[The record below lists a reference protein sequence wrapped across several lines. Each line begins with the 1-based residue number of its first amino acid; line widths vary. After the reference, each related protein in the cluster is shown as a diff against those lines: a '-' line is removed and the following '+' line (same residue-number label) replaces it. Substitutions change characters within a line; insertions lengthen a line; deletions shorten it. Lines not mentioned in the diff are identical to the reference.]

1 MLSPFLLVGVGG
13 SGGKTLRA
21 VRQKLEMRLR
31 LAGWTEGIPA
41 AWQFLHFDTPIIQDG
56 NEFPAPFLPAESYVG
71 LAAAHGNYQNIVTS
85 IEAPMNKDLL
95 DEALRQIPNPK
106 QVSVP
111 VAKGAGQFRAVGRAV
126 ALSRLKQIGEAAR
139 LAMAKAKSP
148 DSLAKLKQLSERL
161 GADPKQG
168 ISDNVILLVVSS
180 VAGGSGA
187 GQYIDVVDAVKA
199 QFANETSQWAQD
211 SYGILY
217 APDVFDGISGA
228 AGIPSNALATI
239 SETLNGNWNHNVNDS
254 VQALF
259 AAQGVKLSTGE
270 ANDRVGVHFP
280 MIVGRQGAT
289 TSFKGQRDVY
299 LSIASTISAWMSQE
313 SFQDSIEAYFK
324 TNWPANAAP
333 DNTLFRSNPILNM
346 PPMGAIGFG
355 RVTLAREEF
364 LEYSKERFAKG
375 ALDRLLRAHVL
386 DSRDPLFKVKSNEAY
401 VKQSIEENYVKFF
414 DASGFNEES
423 EQKNQVLDALRSD
436 SDLQS
441 RKANFMLLVQ
451 DSVNAQIDVRKGGL
465 ESSQWV
471 DRFETER
478 YRLIE
483 NAMAE
488 EKRIRG
494 EKYLEWIKTAPNK
507 LFETVSRYAIDVGLP
522 VTAGLLHQ
530 LADSLSKAAE
540 ELASE
545 SSQRIDAVARLRPY
559 LSSDLGTGGQGG
571 IIRPDSDP
579 YRAALA
585 RVGDSFTWE
594 AESQLRQ
601 ETATLLLEARKDFV
615 EPLSQF
621 INDIVS
627 ALNSATTAD
636 RNTDGRENDFSKWP
650 GAESVEVPIKYF
662 PSSNEKMLVEP
673 KEFPSEFDRLV
684 KASDRGEG
692 VDSFLEALKSLLT
705 KRFVGDS
712 EVTQP
717 LIGYSVNSGWAPS
730 AIVGESAR
738 VTGAKKPRFTMPQEI
753 ADYIQMAEGWIQRTG
768 TPFGGY
774 LTETI
779 AQHLDPSNSSPA
791 EFSRRKDRFLSH
803 TKAAFSA
810 SSPLVKLNGTLLNQ
824 IHDRAVGQMDTV
836 IITPI
841 PLTRSAALYEATKD
855 VIMEGLSHFAD
866 AETKAEN
873 YFSDKD
879 AGSIEFMQAMGH
891 GVIPMV
897 MSSIMEPIASN
908 WSQVS
913 NNEAGR
919 SAFWQWKRA
928 RLLSESVPLDRDAL
942 TGLIEGW
949 YLSRAFHLLARE
961 NNDTLGPKIA
971 VKAKDGLK
979 LDFPHPLL
987 YAGQLQE
994 IDYLAAVV
1002 ESTIIV
1008 QAAVNS
1014 SSSLD
1019 PLKAYNRLIEL
1030 GGTPKALS
1038 PEVVEWLAN
1047 GVGFATAEGSQ
1058 SVVNMVPTGGDAEA
1072 RKYALK
1078 QYLGSELDK
1087 LEQNLSRHRESS
1099 TVYEMPVIWELI
1111 PQIRFAITQTMT
1123 KVGTFVAPEK
1133 DWD

>member
-1 MLSPFLLVGVGG
+1 MLSPFLLIGVGG

-56 NEFPAPFLPAESYVG
+56 NDFPAPFLPAECYVG
-71 LAAAHGNYQNIVTS
+71 LAAAQGNYQNIVTS

-139 LAMAKAKSP
+139 LAMTKAKSP
-148 DSLAKLKQLSERL
+148 DSLAKLKQLSEKL

-168 ISDNVILLVVSS
+168 ISDNVIMLVVSS

-199 QFANETSQWAQD
+199 QFANEVSQWAQD

-217 APDVFDGISGA
+217 APDVFDGVSGA

-239 SETLNGNWNHNVNDS
+239 SETLNGNWNHNVNES

-333 DNTLFRSNPILNM
+333 DKTLFRSNAVLNM

-364 LEYSKERFAKG
+364 LEYAKERFTKG

-386 DSRDPLFKVKSNEAY
+386 DSRDPLFKIKSNEAY
-401 VKQSIEENYVKFF
+401 VKQSTEENYVNFF
-414 DASGFNEES
+414 NASGFDEES
-423 EQKNQVLDALRSD
+423 EHKNQIVDFLRD
-436 SDLQS
+436 EAAMQS
-441 RKANFMLLVQ
+441 RKANFEL
-451 DSVNAQIDVRKGGL
+451 SVGDNVNGQIDSKKGGL
-465 ESSQWV
+465 ESAEWV

-478 YRLIE
+478 YRHIEKALI
-483 NAMAE
+483 N

-494 EKYLEWIKTAPNK
+494 EKFLEWIKIAPQK
-507 LFETVSRYAIDVGLP
+507 LFETVSRYSIDVGLP
-522 VTAGLLHQ
+522 VTAGLLHL
-530 LADSLSKAAE
+530 LAESVGKAAD
-540 ELASE
+540 ELVAE
-545 SSQRIDAVARLRPY
+545 STQRVDAVSRLRLY
-559 LSSDLGTGGQGG
+559 LNSDLGTGGQGN

-579 YRAALA
+579 YRAALS
-585 RVGDSFTWE
+585 RVGDSFVWE
-594 AESQLRQ
+594 AESQLRL
-601 ETATLLLEARKDFV
+601 ETASLLKEAKKDLL

-621 INDIVS
+621 INDIVIS
-627 ALNSATTAD
+627 LNATTAAD
-636 RNTDGRENDFSKWP
+636 RNSDGRENDFAKWP
-650 GAESVEVPIKYF
+650 GADSAEVPIKYF
-662 PSSNEKMLVEP
+662 PSSNEKMLIEP

-684 KASDRGEG
+684 KASDKGDA
-692 VDSFLEALKSLLT
+692 VDSFLEALNGVLT
-705 KRFVGDS
+705 KRFVGDT
-712 EVTQP
+712 EVTHS
-717 LIGYSVNSGWAPS
+717 LIGFSANSGWVPS
-730 AIVGESAR
+730 TIVGEGSR
-738 VTGAKKPRFTMPQEI
+738 STGAKKPRFAMPQEI
-753 ADYIQMAEGWIQRTG
+753 SDYIAMAQGWMQRTG

-774 LTETI
+774 LSETI
-779 AQHLDPSNSSPA
+779 SQHLDPNNSSPA
-791 EFSRRKDRFLSH
+791 EFGRRKERFLSH

-810 SSPLVKLNGTLLNQ
+810 SSPLVKLNGALLNQ
-824 IHDRAVGQMDTV
+824 VHDRAIGQMDTV

-841 PLTRSAALYEATKD
+841 PLTRSAAMYGPTKD
-855 VIMEGLSHFAD
+855 VIMQGLSHFAD

-879 AGSIEFMQAMGH
+879 SGSIEFMQAMGH

-897 MSSIMEPIASN
+897 MSSIMEPVASS
-908 WSQVS
+908 WAQVS

-928 RLLSESVPLDRDAL
+928 RLLAEAVPLDRDAL

-949 YLSRAFHLLARE
+949 YLCRAFHLLARE
-961 NNDTLGPKIA
+961 KNATLGPKIA
-971 VKAKDGLK
+971 VKAKDGVK
-979 LDFPHPLL
+979 LEFPHPLL

-1008 QAAVNS
+1008 QATVNA

-1038 PEVVEWLAN
+1038 AEVVEWLAD
-1047 GVGFATAEGSQ
+1047 GRGFSTESTSP
-1058 SVVNMVPTGGDAEA
+1058 SVVNSVPTGGDADA
-1072 RKYALK
+1072 RKAALK
-1078 QYLGSELDK
+1078 QYLTSELDK
-1087 LEQNLSRHRESS
+1087 LELNLARHKESS
-1099 TVYEMPVIWELI
+1099 TVYEMPVIWELL
-1111 PQIRFAITQTMT
+1111 PQIRFAINQTIT